1 MDSSTDRSSD
11 GRTDRAHFEVVII
24 GAGFSGL
31 LAGNYLKEAGF
42 DAIRIFEKCPS
53 VGGVWARTG
62 VGAYP
67 GAACDVPAY
76 SYLPFLDRTGF
87 IPSKK
92 YVSQAEIADYA
103 EMLTDFCGLRDRI
116 GFSRQVSDIRLVD
129 DDGLWQV
136 TTLDPATGE
145 VAEVVTCT
153 HVIAANGPLSS
164 PRMPELAGMDSFH
177 GESFHT
183 AQWDRSAS
191 LAGKHVGVIG
201 TGASA
206 AQVITSIVDDAE
218 HLTVFQ
224 RTPTWC
230 LPRND
235 EPTPPEIVAAFE
247 AGGYSESLR
256 KVNYDEPDEPVD
268 VPITFDD
275 LHDPVKNEAIC
286 AMLRETINAEVE
298 DPALAAKLTPDYP
311 FFCKRAL
318 FIDDYYTTFNRDDV
332 TLVDDPGGV
341 VRIHPEGPEI
351 ARGERYPVDVLIY
364 ATGFDSNLIPFPVT
378 GRNGVTLAEAFGA
391 SEDNHWQMT
400 RPHSL
405 WGIHVP
411 DMPNF
416 HMMIGPQSL
425 NPFTNVTV
433 VCEEQAR
440 YLATL
445 LADMRDRGARTVEPT
460 REAAD
465 AWTRLCESSSEGKV
479 WLKCNNWYMKTTKTD
494 AAAGRERSAGMWMG
508 SYPDYL
514 RHIIGG
520 EGGTRDEL
528 LRFA

>member
-1 MDSSTDRSSD
+1 MAVQGPTATDV
-11 GRTDRAHFEVVII
+11 EIVII

-31 LAGNYLKEAGF
+31 LAASYLKEAGF
-42 DAIRIFEKCPS
+42 TSLRLFEKSPS
-53 VGGVWARTG
+53 VGGVWAHGG

-76 SYLPFLDRTGF
+76 TYLPFLDRTGF

-92 YVSQAEIADYA
+92 YVSQREIADYA
-103 EMLTDFCGLRDRI
+103 ELLTDHCGLREFM
-116 GFSRQVSDIRLVD
+116 GFSREVADVRLL
-129 DDGLWQV
+129 DDGSGRWQV
-136 TTLDPATGE
+136 TTLDPATRE
-145 VAEVVTCT
+145 VADIVTCT

-164 PRMPELAGMDSFH
+164 PRLPEVPGMASFR

-191 LAGKHVGVIG
+191 LAGKRVGVIG

-206 AQVITSIVDDAE
+206 AQVITSIVDEVE

-230 LPRND
+230 LPRDD
-235 EPTPPEIVAAFE
+235 EPTPQEIIDAFR
-247 AGGYSESLR
+247 AGGYGEALR
-256 KVNYDEPDEPVD
+256 KVDWDGADTPAD

-275 LHDPVKNEAIC
+275 LHDPERNAAIC
-286 AMLRETINAEVE
+286 EMIATRIREEVK
-298 DPALAAKLTPDYP
+298 DPALAAALTPDYP

-318 FIDDYYTTFNRDDV
+318 FIDDYYTTFNRDTV

-341 VRIHPEGPEI
+341 VRIHEEGPEI
-351 ARGERYPVDVLIY
+351 ARGERFAVDVLIY

-378 GRNGVTLAEAFGA
+378 GRDGVTLAEAFGA
-391 SEDNHWQMT
+391 SAANNWQMT

-411 DMPNF
+411 GMPNF

-425 NPFTNVTV
+425 NPFTNVTL

-440 YLATL
+440 YLAGL
-445 LADMRDRGARTVEPT
+445 LSEMRERGARTVEPT
-460 REAAD
+460 REAAE
-465 AWTRLCESSSEGKV
+465 AWTKLCERSSDGKV

-494 AAAGRERSAGMWMG
+494 AAAGRERSSGMWMG

-514 RHIIGG
+514 RHLLGG
-520 EGGTRDEL
+520 EGGARDEL